1 MERNQG
7 YLSNC
12 YHNDIDFAQQQ
23 QILQV
28 VALGISLFI
37 DMRHCCLNDS
47 YVAFIPSQWSF
58 GVVLWEIVTL
68 AKAPYQAIDSSKM
81 EQHLQAGHRLP
92 QPNNC
97 PYDL

>member
-1 MERNQG
+1 MT
-7 YLSNC
+7 
-12 YHNDIDFAQQQ
+12 H
-23 QILQV
+23 
-28 VALGISLFI
+28 
-37 DMRHCCLNDS
+37 
-47 YVAFIPSQWSF
+47 VAFIPSQWSF

>member
-1 MERNQG
+1 MTLTLHN
-7 YLSNC
+7 SNKF
-12 YHNDIDFAQQQ
+12 YR
-23 QILQV
+23 LWPWY
-28 VALGISLFI
+28 SLFI
-37 DMRHCCLNDS
+37 DVRHCCINDS
-47 YVAFIPSQWSF
+47 YVVFIPSQWSF